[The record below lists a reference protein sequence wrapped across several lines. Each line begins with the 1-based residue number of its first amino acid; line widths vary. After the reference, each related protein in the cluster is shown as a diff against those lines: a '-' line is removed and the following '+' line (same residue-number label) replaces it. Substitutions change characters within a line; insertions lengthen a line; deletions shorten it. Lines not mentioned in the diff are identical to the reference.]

1 MAHEISE
8 VSGRAEAWSSGTVP
22 WHGLGEV
29 SPEPVSITQA
39 IRLAGLDWIVEQ
51 QSLHLPNGNEIPD
64 KIANVRTGFR
74 GVEPYTV
81 YLGTV
86 SKGYKIF
93 QNAEMGN
100 FARSLL
106 GDGPVAHT
114 AGAIRDG
121 RRVWLLTKVDGT
133 IHLANGEHIK
143 DYLLFANSHD
153 GTMRFQTIWTG
164 VRVVCNNTLT
174 RALGS
179 SLSGFRAL
187 HKGDL
192 AGRVEEAAGVLG
204 IALQKREEIKIQW
217 DAMIAKVI
225 EDDQAISYFR
235 EWLPVEADSTER
247 QKNRIREVHNEL
259 MVLFG
264 GGAKGYETAG
274 RTVWGALNS
283 ATEYVDHHAYYRNAE
298 TRMESAMWGNGAEQ
312 KRRAESLA
320 IELCE
325 TV

>member
-1 MAHEISE
+1 
-8 VSGRAEAWSSGTVP
+8 
-22 WHGLGEV
+22 
-29 SPEPVSITQA
+29 
-39 IRLAGLDWIVEQ
+39 
-51 QSLHLPNGNEIPD
+51 
-64 KIANVRTGFR
+64 
-74 GVEPYTV
+74 V

-86 SKGYKIF
+86 SHGYQIF
-93 QNAEMGN
+93 QNSDLAD
-100 FARSLL
+100 FARGLL

-114 AGAIRDG
+114 AGAIRNG
-121 RRVWLLTKVDGT
+121 RRVWLLAKVDGL
-133 IHLANGEHIK
+133 IRLSNGEEIK

-164 VRVVCNNTLT
+164 VRVVCSNTLT

-179 SLSGFRAL
+179 NLSGFRAL

-204 IALQKREEIKIQW
+204 IALQKREEVRIQW
-217 DAMIAKVI
+217 DAMIAKKI
-225 EDDQAISYFR
+225 EDAVALAYFR
-235 EWLPVEADSTER
+235 EWLPLEADSTER